1 MAVLVQGL
9 KEGIETARAF
19 VQEAWAELHRIQW
32 PTRSE
37 VRAAT
42 IIVVLLVGAVSLF
55 LFLVDTILSWALHV
69 FLGS

>member
-1 MAVLVQGL
+1 MQGL